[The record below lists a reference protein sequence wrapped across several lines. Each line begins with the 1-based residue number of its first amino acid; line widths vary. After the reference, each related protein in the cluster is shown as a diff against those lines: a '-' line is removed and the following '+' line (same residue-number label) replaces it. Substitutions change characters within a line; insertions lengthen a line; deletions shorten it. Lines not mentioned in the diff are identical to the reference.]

1 MTPRCE
7 ICGNELKEG
16 VQGVQRFC
24 GEQCRLVFMGKLQR
38 GTPRQ
43 PGRTTAHRRRRRG
56 R

>member
-7 ICGNELKEG
+7 ICGSELKE
-16 VQGVQRFC
+16 GVQRFC
-24 GEQCRLVFMGKLQR
+24 GEPCRHVFMGKVRQ

>member
-1 MTPRCE
+1 MTSRCE
-7 ICGNELKEG
+7 ICQGELKEG
-16 VQGVQRFC
+16 AQRFC
-24 GEQCRLVFMGKLQR
+24 GEECRRVFIEKLRR